1 MDAGTDNGFTFTSPN
16 WPTTPPGLIF
26 RVTNVYPSHPA
37 GSFYYPER
45 SSLPT
50 IAAFTFRKEREY
62 DLAEEFSFD
71 GEEVKHVKKS
81 GGSKNYNY
89 YQVDKDED
97 DEEEAVIDFVPREE
111 AKIEEEEEE
120 ERRMEEAIMSNEI
133 PEAAKPSEEKKHH
146 KNKHHHGHHGRRHH
160 GHHGSALRQSSVKA
174 FRGGGGGGGQSSS
187 SGDSGYHASTGP
199 ADFFKKK
206 YKSEILEVNFD
217 LVTFLSLWRFSTFE
231 SAIWI
236 TIVHTNKIGN
246 VASPQEAQERLYGSG
261 GSGDRSKS
269 LYERLLEKYSAKRRR
284 DGGGGGAGTLGESL
298 AKKLRKRKM
307 RRLRKKKA
315 SKTKH
320 RKIKTRTCFA
330 RE

>member
-1 MDAGTDNGFTFTSPN
+1 M
-16 WPTTPPGLIF
+16 
-26 RVTNVYPSHPA
+26 TNVYPSHPA

-97 DEEEAVIDFVPREE
+97 DEEAAVIDFVPREE
-111 AKIEEEEEE
+111 AEFEKEEEE
-120 ERRMEEAIMSNEI
+120 ERRMEAIMSNEI

-174 FRGGGGGGGQSSS
+174 FRGGGGGGQSSS

-206 YKSEILEVNFD
+206 YKSEILEVNDF
-217 LVTFLSLWRFSTFE
+217 VCMTMSRPRSGLSVNTTPLLFPD
-231 SAIWI
+231 I
-236 TIVHTNKIGN
+236 TCKTDRMSSRTICCNKIKVGF
-246 VASPQEAQERLYGSG
+246 SG
-261 GSGDRSKS
+261 GPGTP
-269 LYERLLEKYSAKRRR
+269 LWQRRQ
-284 DGGGGGAGTLGESL
+284 
-298 AKKLRKRKM
+298 
-307 RRLRKKKA
+307 RRP
-315 SKTKH
+315 
-320 RKIKTRTCFA
+320 
-330 RE
+330 